1 MNNKKLVALLL
12 AAMMSVSTASV
23 AFAAPVVSNSP
34 VVYGDTNNNLTDDI
48 DEPAVENAMRAA
60 LGLEDGEVMTA
71 EMAATIKTLTITGG
85 DMLHGSLRGLEYC
98 TGLESLTLENGKV
111 EDLKYLKELS
121 NLKELHLAG
130 NNITDL
136 SSIAGLTKLEVLD
149 VPETPDWLTLLHW
162 AAPPLR

>member
-1 MNNKKLVALLL
+1 MNNKKLVALQL

-71 EMAATIKTLTITGG
+71 EMA
-85 DMLHGSLRGLEYC
+85 S
-98 TGLESLTLENGKV
+98 
-111 EDLKYLKELS
+111 
-121 NLKELHLAG
+121 
-130 NNITDL
+130 
-136 SSIAGLTKLEVLD
+136 EVSEGT
-149 VPETPDWLTLLHW
+149 VQSVGTPSGWQ
-162 AAPPLR
+162 